1 MFRLPSSKHSSRWYK
16 GHNCRVQKHIHYP
29 SLRCLRLRGIGGQC
43 LKLPWDL
50 TTPYTGTCFDYLL
63 RSLLH
68 GGTRGLTAGYKGLHF
83 PKCTTMKNTFFRSKA
98 LDLPKLNIPTQT
110 QTWTTDPWGP
120 NLGGA
125 LFCAPSIFLKCT
137 TLKNTFFKS
146 KALNLP
152 KLKIPTQTQTWTTDP
167 WSPKFGVLFFVPPQ
181 SFFFGP
187 GGIAHRLPQV
197 DH

>member
-1 MFRLPSSKHSSRWYK
+1 MPSSRWYK
-16 GHNCRVQKHIHYP
+16 GLNCRVQKHIHYP

-98 LDLPKLNIPTQT
+98 LDLPKLKN
-110 QTWTTDPWGP
+110 TDSNSKMGNWPWGP
-120 NLGGA
+120 MFGGCSLWFYIL
-125 LFCAPSIFLKCT
+125 LFWIFSQLQECHNMSASTLAPLCC
-137 TLKNTFFKS
+137 
-146 KALNLP
+146 LP
-152 KLKIPTQTQTWTTDP
+152 
-167 WSPKFGVLFFVPPQ
+167 VLWF
-181 SFFFGP
+181 
-187 GGIAHRLPQV
+187 IRNCWLV
-197 DH
+197 DHKCRRLTQVAVVAAQTSQHGSHITPRTL